1 MFRRIVSNLSFSP
14 ALVGQLGFYA
24 KRLRKEEATR
34 RLGLIF
40 TALALAV
47 QALTVFNPTEA
58 TNAASAADFIAGG
71 VSSKQEFVAHYD
83 NNTNRIAGLLTSIGI
98 TRAEVTNMKPATITA
113 GEVPG
118 KYNWSRTSLYSAAD
132 GQRSYTFN
140 NGAGDVTF
148 FYRPLSLTA
157 ANPPYKVLT
166 GHSEQFGWF
175 AIMMDCGNLVTSK
188 PPRELNPEAACQL
201 LTIDQIAPTR
211 FRFTGKARVKD
222 GAEIKGYQYEI
233 RHAGNVVDTKNFDS
247 KQTQHDFV
255 YERSQPGNYNVRLTV
270 RTSEGPQSSPN
281 CLTPFIVDEKPA
293 AACVAV
299 QPTFIG
305 KAVSLTGQASTAN
318 GATINKYN
326 FIVRKIT
333 NGASGEIVK
342 EIVIKSSKKQVTTD
356 SFVLTPGDYTLALVV
371 DTSLGTRTGADCNK
385 VLKVPPVE
393 VCPYNPSLAP
403 SHPDCQPC
411 PGNPNIWVKDEA
423 CEANIIMTKS
433 SINMTNGNVDASTV
447 TARSN
452 DKISF
457 TIVSQNKGL
466 ASESVTMS
474 ENLSDVLEYSTLID
488 KGGGIFDENT
498 KTLSWP
504 AFTLTPG
511 QKQSRTIAVQMLSK
525 IPSTNTG
532 TSNSDSYD
540 CKMIN
545 TFGNSVSVNVECA
558 PEKVIVEQVVSE
570 LPTTGPRENMIFA
583 GILLAVVV
591 YFYAR
596 SRQLGTEVRL
606 IRRNLNTGTI

>member
-1 MFRRIVSNLSFSP
+1 MFRRIVSNLNFSP

-24 KRLRKEEATR
+24 KRLRKEETTR
-34 RLGLIF
+34 RIGLIF

-47 QALTVFNPTEA
+47 QGLTVFNPTEA
-58 TNAASAADFIAGG
+58 TNAASPADFIAGG
-71 VSSKQEFVAHYD
+71 VTSKQEFVAHYD

-98 TRAEVTNMKPATITA
+98 TRAEVTNMKVGTIAA
-113 GEVPG
+113 GEVAG
-118 KYNWSRTSLYSAAD
+118 KYNWSRTSLYSAAE

-166 GHSEQFGWF
+166 GHSDQFGWF

-188 PPRELNPEAACQL
+188 PPREINPEAACQSL
-201 LTIDQIAPTR
+201 NINQLSPTR
-211 FRFTGKARVKD
+211 FRFIGRASTKD
-222 GAEIKGYQYEI
+222 GADVKSYQYDI
-233 RHAGNVVDTKNFDS
+233 RHAGNIIDTKKFDS
-247 KQTQHDFV
+247 KQASHDFV
-255 YERSQPGNYNVRLTV
+255 YEKAQPGNYNVRLTV
-270 RTSEGPQSSPN
+270 ATSEGPKTNQN
-281 CLTPFIVDEKPA
+281 CVDSFVVDEKPV

-299 QPTFIG
+299 EAALVNRNT
-305 KAVSLTGQASTAN
+305 VSLTGRASTAN
-318 GATINKYN
+318 GATIKKYVFVVKDSDGKVVKQIPVASDKKRVTADN
-326 FIVRKIT
+326 FTLKPGAYTVALTVASSVGEHTDPACNQSFKI
-333 NGASGEIVK
+333 A
-342 EIVIKSSKKQVTTD
+342 
-356 SFVLTPGDYTLALVV
+356 
-371 DTSLGTRTGADCNK
+371 
-385 VLKVPPVE
+385 PPE

-411 PGNPNIWVKDEA
+411 PGNSNIWIKDKDCDA
-423 CEANIIMTKS
+423 SIIMTKS

-447 TARSN
+447 VARAS
-452 DKISF
+452 DKISY
-457 TIVSQNKGL
+457 TIVTENKGL
-466 ASESVTMS
+466 ISKPVTMS
-474 ENLSDVLEYSTLID
+474 ETLGDVLEYATLID
-488 KGGGIFDENT
+488 KGGGTFDEAS
-498 KTLSWP
+498 KTLTWP
-504 AFTLTPG
+504 AFDLAPG
-511 QKQSRTIAVQMLSK
+511 QKQSRTIAVQMLGT
-525 IPSTNTG
+525 IPATNTG

-540 CKMIN
+540 CKMVN
-545 TFGNSVSVNVECA
+545 TFGNSISVNVACA